1 MKKWWVGLLLAVTM
15 LTGCGLM
22 GGGEALDTADRFR
35 KQTAEHSGSFRAGI
49 VADVGDLQFSFSMDC
64 SFDSKGTITFEITA
78 PETIAGITGSI
89 TGAGGQLTFD
99 DVALDFELL
108 ADGQVTPVSGPWILM
123 KTLLSGYLTACAEE
137 EELLHLNI
145 DDSYEDDALHLDIWL
160 NAENRPTQAEIT
172 YDGRRIVAMEITNF
186 VIG

>member
-1 MKKWWVGLLLAVTM
+1 MLCLVLI
-15 LTGCGLM
+15 LTGCTGKRA
-22 GGGEALDTADRFR
+22 ELDRAMELRADLLGCH
-35 KQTAEHSGSFRAGI
+35 E
-49 VADVGDLQFSFSMDC
+49 C
-64 SFDSKGTITFEITA
+64 SFDVTITADYGDKTYTFGMSCVGDNQGSVTFTVTE

-99 DVALDFELL
+99 NVALDFELL

-123 KTLLSGYLTACAEE
+123 KTLLGGYLTACAEE